1 MSYLRAEDVLPLEV
15 LFLVQKYVSGETI
28 YILSKER
35 KNGEIIPVQKRFL
48 NVEIKRLSGNTNA
61 VFPLRI

>member
-1 MSYLRAEDVLPLEV
+1 MSYLRAEDVQPLEV